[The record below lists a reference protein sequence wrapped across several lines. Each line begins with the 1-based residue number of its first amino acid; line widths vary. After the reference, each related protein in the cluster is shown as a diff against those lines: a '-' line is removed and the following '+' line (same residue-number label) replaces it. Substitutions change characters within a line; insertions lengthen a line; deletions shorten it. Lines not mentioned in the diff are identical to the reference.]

1 MIRIQNSV
9 ILSHG
14 DVCYSFLRPIM
25 SSSSGT
31 IKWMDDYISD
41 IQHLSKRHMERLA
54 GMQNT
59 VASHNVPTY
68 GKKLMERMGWAEYV
82 VCYFPNLAVEKDLER
97 MVVELR
103 AVLL

>member
-1 MIRIQNSV
+1 
-9 ILSHG
+9 
-14 DVCYSFLRPIM
+14 M

-31 IKWMDDYISD
+31 IKWMGDYISE
-41 IQHLSKRHMERLA
+41 IQHLCKRPMVRLG

-82 VCYFPNLAVEKDLER
+82 VCDFPNLAVENDLDT

-103 AVLL
+103 AVLLCRREKVTRELRCVVFGNL

>member
-9 ILSHG
+9 VLSHS

-31 IKWMDDYISD
+31 IKWMGDYISD

-68 GKKLMERMGWAEYV
+68 GKKLMERMGWSAEQSMDV
-82 VCYFPNLAVEKDLER
+82 LSIPESDRNSLAQRLK
-97 MVVELR
+97 
-103 AVLL
+103 